1 MRDKP
6 RRKLAPA
13 LEFRELKQRVAA
25 PLLLPMLLLALIPV
39 GMMPELNDDGR
50 LTIVI
55 CSTDGMR
62 EIIVDRNGNPV
73 EEDEQSLAS
82 PPCVFSGLAFAA
94 ILPAETPPFY
104 QAQVSRPPKQ
114 VPSPTVLAGRALLP
128 VGARAPPA
136 V

>member
-1 MRDKP
+1 MRDLP

-25 PLLLPMLLLALIPV
+25 LLLLPMLLLALIPA
-39 GMMPELNDDGR
+39 GMMPELKDDGR

-62 EIIVDRNGNPV
+62 EITVDRNGNPV
-73 EEDEQSLAS
+73 EDDEQSLAS
-82 PPCVFSGLAFAA
+82 PPCVFSALASAA
-94 ILPAETPPFY
+94 ILPSGIP
-104 QAQVSRPPKQ
+104 QAYPARSSHPLDAVFASAN
-114 VPSPTVLAGRALLP
+114 LAGRSLLP